1 MWLLKKL
8 LGFPAK
14 VKLWLVGAGGV
25 AALLAAL
32 KTYIFFQKRDAAK
45 EAVEDAQEKAVLKDI
60 EVRKDAKKLSAK
72 EQRQTSGLPDS
83 DVADRLRGRTSDWE
97 RL

>member
-1 MWLLKKL
+1 MWVFKWLLGVPSQIKMWL
-8 LGFPAK
+8 F
-14 VKLWLVGAGGV
+14 GAGGLV
-25 AALLAAL
+25 TFLAAL
-32 KTYIFFQKRDAAK
+32 KLYIYKEKRVAAK
-45 EAVEDAQEKAVLKDI
+45 EAVEDAQEKAVLRDI

>member
-1 MWLLKKL
+1 MWLLRKL

-25 AALLAAL
+25 MALLAAL
-32 KTYIFFQKRDAAK
+32 KAYIFFEKRGAAK
-45 EAVEDAQEKAVLKDI
+45 EAVKEFKDEQITKEI
-60 EVRKDAKKLSAK
+60 EVRKDAKKAVAK
-72 EQRQTSGLPDS
+72 EQRKTSGLSDS
-83 DVADRLRGRTSDWE
+83 DVADRLRGRTSDWD